1 MISFSEKHSK
11 SCCARQATLPS
22 SRKVEVASQL
32 RAQLTKSSGQHKL
45 LSETGIPQ
53 LRNTSRRVGGG
64 RGFAACFKVEKVFE
78 AKLTLMNK
86 FESRFKGEI

>member
-1 MISFSEKHSK
+1 M
-11 SCCARQATLPS
+11 
-22 SRKVEVASQL
+22 ASQL

-64 RGFAACFKVEKVFE
+64 RRGFAASFKVVKVFE